1 MGLPGCVAKNLLRR
15 SGGAR
20 YDFLQSCFRPPALT
34 FTVLVPSQFG
44 KEAINSGVKGVVL
57 IGAHWEE
64 KGEKL
69 RVATKF
75 EPGRVQMDMVPREY
89 WEKYPINVSR
99 ELADRV
105 VDLLRAHQ
113 FHDVEADPTFDWH
126 DDTITPCRWMF
137 PDGTPP
143 TTVISLNARF
153 QPTFHAKIG
162 IALGQLRA
170 EGILIVGTGGA
181 VHNLYRN
188 NWIPMLKDK
197 DNFQVGR
204 TPAPWAIE
212 FEQSVSDVIKRNEV
226 RTEFF
231 GRRQYAWYQSLNDT
245 DMS

>member
-1 MGLPGCVAKNLLRR
+1 MDLHGCVAKNPLLR
-15 SGGAR
+15 SGGVR
-20 YDFLQSCFRPPALT
+20 YHFSPSSFCAPALT
-34 FTVLVPSQFG
+34 FTVLVSYQFG
-44 KEAINSGVKGVVL
+44 KEALNSDVKGVVL

-75 EPGRVQMDMVPREY
+75 EPGRAQMDMVPREY
-89 WEKYPINVSR
+89 WEKYPINVSK

-105 VDLLRAHQ
+105 IDLLRAHQ
-113 FHDVEADPTFDWH
+113 FRDVEPDPTFDWH

-137 PDGTPP
+137 PAGTPP
-143 TTVISLNARF
+143 TTVVSLNARF
-153 QPTFHAKIG
+153 QPTFHSKIG

-226 RTEFF
+226 RTELFHRHQHA
-231 GRRQYAWYQSLNDT
+231 RRQSLNHT